1 VQNARTIQGP
11 VNRDGG
17 TRATETARPLVQ
29 VLADSSDKLS
39 GIRSILEERF
49 TVAGERLD
57 ADARLAQV
65 PYAIVIRAELRDVD
79 NIAAIKKRSGAL
91 AKARKR
97 IFLLEHTSHVG
108 ISQAYALGATSV
120 LPGTINRI
128 KLLAALNEA
137 GVDTSASSN
146 ATAQPDNAVETAA
159 TAIASM
165 FTAVTLGQ
173 PLDVDGTKE
182 AGRQIADRITQHGL
196 SEWLTTVRRHHEGTY
211 QHCLLVT
218 GVAIDF
224 GLSLGV
230 GRTDLERLYTAAMFH
245 DIGKARIPL
254 AILDKPGRLDPEE
267 RAMIETHPVTGY
279 EFLKGQNLKG
289 KDNISPEILDAVR
302 HHHEYLDGSG
312 YPDALCAE
320 NIGDIVRILTISDIF
335 AALIEHRHYKPTM
348 PRAEAY
354 NILCGMNGKL
364 EKALVNSF
372 KQVALTR

>member
-1 VQNARTIQGP
+1 MQNPRIISRP
-11 VNRDGG
+11 VKGDDGI
-17 TRATETARPLVQ
+17 REAEAMRPFVH

-39 GIRSILEERF
+39 GVCSILERQF
-49 TVAGERLD
+49 AVAGERLD
-57 ADARLAQV
+57 AHPKLSQV
-65 PYAIVIRAELRDVD
+65 PFAIVVRAELRDVD
-79 NIAAIKKRSGAL
+79 NIAAIKKRAAKL
-91 AKARKR
+91 AKATKR
-97 IFLLEHTSHVG
+97 IFLVEHSSHASV
-108 ISQAYALGATSV
+108 SQAYALGATLV
-120 LPGTINRI
+120 LPGTINRF
-128 KLLAALNEA
+128 KLLAALADPAEPA
-137 GVDTSASSN
+137 SASSSG
-146 ATAQPDNAVETAA
+146 AAQPDNAVETAA

-173 PLDVDGTKE
+173 SLDVDGTRE

-230 GRTDLERLYTAAMFH
+230 GRADLERLYSAAMFH
-245 DIGKARIPL
+245 DIGKAQIPL
-254 AILDKPGRLDPEE
+254 AILDKPSRLDAEE
-267 RAMIETHPVTGY
+267 RALVETHPVAGY
-279 EFLKGQNLKG
+279 EFLKGHEG
-289 KDNISPEILDAVR
+289 ISSEILDAVR

-320 NIGDIVRILTISDIF
+320 SIGDIVRILTISDIF

-354 NILCGMNGKL
+354 NTLCGMTGRL
-364 EKALVNSF
+364 EKALVASF

>member
-1 VQNARTIQGP
+1 VQNARTLQNP

-17 TRATETARPLVQ
+17 IRETEAARPLVQ
-29 VLADSSDKLS
+29 VLADTSEKLS
-39 GIRSILEERF
+39 GIRSMLEGKF

-57 ADARLAQV
+57 ADAKLAQV
-65 PYAIVIRAELRDVD
+65 PAAIVIRAELRDVD
-79 NIAAIKKRSGAL
+79 NIAAIKKRAGKL

-97 IFLLEHTSHVG
+97 IFLLEHSSHVG
-108 ISQAYALGATSV
+108 ISQAYALGATLV

-128 KLLAALNEA
+128 RLLAALTDPADEL
-137 GVDTSASSN
+137 SPSSG
-146 ATAQPDNAVETAA
+146 APAQPDNAVETAA

-173 PLDVDGTKE
+173 PLDVDATRE

-230 GRTDLERLYTAAMFH
+230 GRTDLERLYSAAMFH
-245 DIGKARIPL
+245 DIGKAQIPL
-254 AILDKPGRLDPEE
+254 AILDKPGRLDPGE
-267 RAMIETHPVTGY
+267 RAMIETHPAAGY
-279 EFLKGQNLKG
+279 DFLKGHDK
-289 KDNISPEILDAVR
+289 ISPEILDAVR
-302 HHHEYLDGSG
+302 HHHEFLDGSG
-312 YPDALCAE
+312 YPDALCGE
-320 NIGDIVRILTISDIF
+320 SIGDIVRILTISDIF
-335 AALIEHRHYKPTM
+335 AALIEHRPYKPTM
-348 PRAEAY
+348 ARADAY

-364 EKALVNSF
+364 EKALVASF

>member
-1 VQNARTIQGP
+1 MQNGRTIP
-11 VNRDGG
+11 SPAKSEGG
-17 TRATETARPLVQ
+17 IRETEAVRPFVH
-29 VLADSSDKLS
+29 VLADTSDKLA
-39 GIRSILEERF
+39 RVCSILQEKF

-57 ADARLAQV
+57 AEAKLLQV
-65 PYAIVIRAELRDVD
+65 PSAIVVRAELRDVD
-79 NIAAIKKRSGAL
+79 NIAAIKKRAGRL
-91 AKARKR
+91 AKAKKR
-97 IFLLEHTSHVG
+97 IFLLEHISHVG
-108 ISQAYALGATSV
+108 ISQAYALGATLV

-128 KLLAALNEA
+128 KLLAALA
-137 GVDTSASSN
+137 DPASVSLGDTP
-146 ATAQPDNAVETAA
+146 QPDNAVEIAA
-159 TAIASM
+159 TAVASM

-173 PLDVDGTKE
+173 PLDVDGTKD

-230 GRTDLERLYTAAMFH
+230 GRADLERLYTAAMFH
-245 DIGKARIPL
+245 DIGKAQIPL
-254 AILDKPGRLDPEE
+254 AILDKPGRLDAEE
-267 RAMIETHPVTGY
+267 RAMIETHPVAGY
-279 EFLKGQNLKG
+279 DFLKGHDK
-289 KDNISPEILDAVR
+289 ISPEILDTVR

-320 NIGDIVRILTISDIF
+320 SIGDIVRILTISDIF

-364 EKALVNSF
+364 EKALVISF